1 MEEKFRDSIST
12 INKEGKRS
20 WIYPKKPVG
29 RFYDYR
35 KWVSYFLLTF
45 LLLAPFVKI
54 NGQQFLLFNVL
65 ERRFSIFSFP
75 FWPQDFHLFV
85 ISMIIGVV
93 FVPVFGDL
101 YFSTLENGAFL
112 TSVNLNNIDINLLNS
127 NALKLPF
134 KRKDPTFTI
143 VASRSHM
150 SFETENYV
158 NEMRNI
164 HGDVNLISKGSSLKL
179 CMVANGSADCYPRF
193 APTMEWDT
201 GAAQIIVEEAGG
213 SVVQYK
219 TNVPLIYNKEDL
231 LNPFF
236 EVNP

>member
-93 FVPVFGDL
+93 FVALFTVAFGRI
-101 YFSTLENGAFL
+101 FCGWMC
-112 TSVNLNNIDINLLNS
+112 
-127 NALKLPF
+127 PQ
-134 KRKDPTFTI
+134 TI
-143 VASRSHM
+143 
-150 SFETENYV
+150 F
-158 NEMRNI
+158 
-164 HGDVNLISKGSSLKL
+164 
-179 CMVANGSADCYPRF
+179 
-193 APTMEWDT
+193 
-201 GAAQIIVEEAGG
+201 
-213 SVVQYK
+213 
-219 TNVPLIYNKEDL
+219 
-231 LNPFF
+231 
-236 EVNP
+236 